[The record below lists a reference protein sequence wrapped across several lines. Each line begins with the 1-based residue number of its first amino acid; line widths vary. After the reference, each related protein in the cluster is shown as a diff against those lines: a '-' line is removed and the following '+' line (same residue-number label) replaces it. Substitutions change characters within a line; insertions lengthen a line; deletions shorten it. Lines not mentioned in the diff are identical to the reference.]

1 MHFVQ
6 IQTLYKKVRKNEK
19 KKQKFSLSFKYL
31 DKNKWENEINMSKTT
46 QLSRLATISYDLL
59 FSWKSLT
66 RRH

>member
-1 MHFVQ
+1 MHFAQ
-6 IQTLYKKVRKNEK
+6 IQTLYKKVRKSK
-19 KKQKFSLSFKYL
+19 RKTFSLSFKYL
-31 DKNKWENEINMSKTT
+31 DKNKWENEINMSNTT

>member
-6 IQTLYKKVRKNEK
+6 IQTLYKKVRKNK
-19 KKQKFSLSFKYL
+19 KKTFSLSFKYL

-46 QLSRLATISYDLL
+46 QLSRLTTISYDLF